1 MKLKLA
7 WFATALCAVVLAA
20 AGGGAT
26 AVAAPDAPAAPA
38 APSGPVAEAATGPGT
53 IVFIRKHDVWI
64 ARGNGRGLHQVTT
77 DGTAT
82 TPYVSPS
89 QSDTGVIA
97 AGHGPHI
104 VVMRQNGK
112 VLKRLNP
119 RPLTDEASHPL
130 DGPPVQVA
138 ISPDGRLVAYT
149 FYSYGCR
156 VGVPCDAYTGT
167 GITRTDRLTA
177 ASKYG
182 QTYYWSPSWVGNRRT
197 IQSGGYLHQI
207 SFKDLGAEPVHWFDD
222 KDVEL
227 VGPGQS
233 TDLEDAELSADGRWL
248 AAVRGYGDTTTIAWY
263 SVTGEARQG
272 TPPPVPTWLCVTSQL
287 KGLAGPA
294 FSPDSKVLA
303 WQEPDGIWSTTLDTE
318 SCENPALLIPNAGQP
333 DWSAAA
339 LKIRR

>member
-7 WFATALCAVVLAA
+7 WSATALCAAVLAA
-20 AGGGAT
+20 AGGGAM
-26 AVAAPDAPAAPA
+26 AVAAPAAPA
-38 APSGPVAEAATGPGT
+38 APPGSVARAATGPGT

-64 ARGNGRGLHQVTT
+64 ARGDGTGQRRLTK

-89 QSDTGVIA
+89 QSDNGKIA
-97 AGHGPHI
+97 AGHGPHV

-119 RPLTDEASHPL
+119 RPLTDEASHSL

-149 FYSYGCR
+149 LYSYGCP
-156 VGVPCDAYTGT
+156 VGVPCDAYTAT
-167 GITRTDRLTA
+167 GITRSDRLTA

-207 SFKDLGAEPVHWFDD
+207 AFKDLGAEPVHWFDD
-222 KDVEL
+222 KDVEE

-248 AAVRGYGDTTTIAWY
+248 GAVRGYGDTATIAWY

-272 TPPPVPTWLCVTSQL
+272 TPPPVPDWLCVTSQL
-287 KGLAGPA
+287 KGLAGPT

-303 WQEPDGIWSTTLDTE
+303 WQEPDGIWTTTLDAA
-318 SCENPALLIPNAGQP
+318 SCPNPARLIPNAQQP
-333 DWSAAA
+333 DWSPAR
-339 LKIRR
+339 LER